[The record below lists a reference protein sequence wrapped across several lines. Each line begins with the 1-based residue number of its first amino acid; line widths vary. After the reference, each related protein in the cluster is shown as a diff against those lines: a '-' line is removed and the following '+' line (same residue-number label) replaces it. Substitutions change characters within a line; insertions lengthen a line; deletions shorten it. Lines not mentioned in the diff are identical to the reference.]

1 MPHVPVLTAHQDA
14 LVPSLPMSRRPI
26 PSWPGLRV
34 PGASTVEEVGSTPV
48 GVGDSAADG
57 GALETTALESMS
69 VGKFVDE
76 GGVLLRDWQSALML
90 SVQKVPR

>member
-1 MPHVPVLTAHQDA
+1 
-14 LVPSLPMSRRPI
+14 
-26 PSWPGLRV
+26 
-34 PGASTVEEVGSTPV
+34 
-48 GVGDSAADG
+48 VGDSAADG